1 MRPIYVQ
8 TDELTPDRVT
18 YVRYETEAALSI
30 GDYRLPTSATDVSK
44 LREAANL
51 YLKISTEADKAFRD
65 LQARIAFL
73 ENQEEQR
80 KLAAATQ
87 APAPA
92 PAQAAQKQCMCGDTS
107 APFTVHRQE
116 APCYRVD
123 NRPCQTCQGNGCP
136 NCAGHGLA
144 IVNPPQEAQAEQ
156 TRDLQFVDD
165 GRTPMPS
172 MDAFNPPARTPA
184 PAPGH

>member
-73 ENQEEQR
+73 DNQEEQR
-80 KLAAATQ
+80 KLAAAAQT
-87 APAPA
+87 PA
-92 PAQAAQKQCMCGDTS
+92 KQCMCGDS
-107 APFTVHRQE
+107 AAPFTVHRAE
-116 APCYRVD
+116 APCFRVD
-123 NRPCQTCQGNGCP
+123 NPPCLSCQGKGCQ
-136 NCAGHGLA
+136 NCAGSGLA
-144 IVNPPQEAQAEQ
+144 IVNPPQQTQQ
-156 TRDLQFVDD
+156 TRNLQLVDD
-165 GRTPMPS
+165 GRAPMPS
-172 MDAFNPPARTPA
+172 TAAFDPPARPPA
-184 PAPGH
+184 PMPGH